1 MQIQINFRS
10 EQPIYLQIVEQI
22 RRQVAS
28 QELKQGDQLP
38 TVRQLAT
45 ELRVNFNTVARA
57 YRLLDEARII
67 STQQGRGTYIWE
79 QPTPEG
85 LERVRQQEF
94 ESLTHHY
101 LREVERLGYSPEH
114 AMGIVQRQVKT
125 WHSSGTITEDK

>member
-1 MQIQINFRS
+1 
-10 EQPIYLQIVEQI
+10 
-22 RRQVAS
+22 
-28 QELKQGDQLP
+28 
-38 TVRQLAT
+38 
-45 ELRVNFNTVARA
+45 
-57 YRLLDEARII
+57 LLDEARII

-85 LERVRQQEF
+85 LERLRQQEF